1 MTDITRRNFLTTA
14 GVATLALTTTRLAQA
29 AGSVAAPAATATPAV
44 ITAPSPVFPAPPLP
58 YVETALEPVIS
69 AKTIGYHYYKHH
81 LGALKTLNDAL
92 LLPEFASYKDMSLE
106 EIMLASA
113 NQKPLAKLFNS
124 SASVISHE
132 FYWASMA
139 PKGGEKDKPS
149 GKLLSLINA
158 SFGDYDKFKSKFIDV
173 GVAHVGSGYVWLVEN
188 KGKLE
193 IVSLNNLDNPKMFG
207 MKPLLTVDI
216 YEHAYYL
223 DYQNLR
229 KDYLIAVIE
238 KLLNWPKA
246 SERLSA

>member
-1 MTDITRRNFLTTA
+1 MTDLTRRHFLTTA
-14 GVATLALTTTRLAQA
+14 GVATLALSTSRLVQA
-29 AGSVAAPAATATPAV
+29 GGSAAAPAATGAPAVVTTPA
-44 ITAPSPVFPAPPLP
+44 PVFPAPPLP

-81 LGALKTLNDAL
+81 LGALKALNDAL
-92 LLPEFASYKDMSLE
+92 LLPEFASYKDQPIE
-106 EIMLASA
+106 QIMLASA

-132 FYWASMA
+132 FYWASLK
-139 PKGGEKDKPS
+139 PKGGDKDKPS
-149 GKLLSLINA
+149 GKLSSLIEA
-158 SFGDYDKFKSKFIDV
+158 GFGDYEKFKTKFVDV
-173 GVAHVGSGYVWLVEN
+173 GMAHLGSGYVWLVEN

-229 KDYLIAVIE
+229 KDYLVAVVE

-246 SERLSA
+246 AERLSA